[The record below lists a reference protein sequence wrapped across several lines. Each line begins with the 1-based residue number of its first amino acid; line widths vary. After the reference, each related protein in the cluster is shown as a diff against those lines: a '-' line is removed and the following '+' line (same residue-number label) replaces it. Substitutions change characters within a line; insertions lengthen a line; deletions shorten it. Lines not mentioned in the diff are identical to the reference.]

1 MIFEIRNK
9 SGETVAVETDFG
21 NAAEHEMVLSEMH
34 PDEKFTIV
42 KVMVSEHPIP

>member
-1 MIFEIRNK
+1 MIFEIKIK
-9 SGETVAVETDFG
+9 SGETVAVETEFG